1 MTPAPARSAEIQRK
15 TRETEI
21 KLTLSLDGE
30 GRCDLATGIG
40 FLDHML
46 ELFARHALFDL
57 NVRCLGDL
65 HVDAHHSTED
75 IGICLGTAIERALGD
90 KAGIRRYGHALLPMD
105 ETLVSC
111 AVDLSGRAYRVW
123 NAPIPAA
130 KIGDFDSELVAEFWH
145 AVATAAKMNLHVN
158 LHYGQ
163 NSHHISEAIF
173 KGIARALRD
182 AVERDPRSTSVPST
196 KGVL

>member
-123 NAPIPAA
+123 HAPIPAA

-145 AVATAAKMNLHVN
+145 AVATTAKLNLHVN

-163 NSHHISEAIF
+163 NSHHIAEAIF